1 MRSPATEPPWTVTLW
16 LYGTSAGL
24 TGGAA
29 GGTQTQPA
37 RCDRLSLSLHG
48 DTPSIWIPAG
58 AVVDRIDI
66 GELRDGVR
74 RHHRTH
80 GFAPPKRV
88 LLEFC
93 RQLPGVDV
101 EGTYV
106 WANPSLDW
114 VIELEETE
122 ETMVRILKTHSNIMQ
137 RSEFEAL
144 CRSAGMNR
152 ATFYIYLGYSP
163 VLTKFARGVYG
174 LRGTVVRPGAV
185 EALAPRR
192 LKGKVLQDYGWTDDG
207 KIWLGYTIS
216 EAMLASGVFGIPSA
230 MHSYLAGEYRLRT
243 MNDVHVGAVVA
254 KEANGWGLS
263 PFFRRRDGDPGDT
276 LVIVFDLAKHEAVV
290 SIGDSALLEEF
301 QDADDSSASVA
312 A

>member
-1 MRSPATEPPWTVTLW
+1 
-16 LYGTSAGL
+16 
-24 TGGAA
+24 
-29 GGTQTQPA
+29 
-37 RCDRLSLSLHG
+37 
-48 DTPSIWIPAG
+48 
-58 AVVDRIDI
+58 
-66 GELRDGVR
+66 
-74 RHHRTH
+74 
-80 GFAPPKRV
+80 
-88 LLEFC
+88 
-93 RQLPGVDV
+93 
-101 EGTYV
+101 
-106 WANPSLDW
+106 
-114 VIELEETE
+114 
-122 ETMVRILKTHSNIMQ
+122 
-137 RSEFEAL
+137 
-144 CRSAGMNR
+144 MNR